1 MRADH
6 QAVNIALWIVQGLLA
21 LVYLA
26 AGGLKI
32 VRPREKLVASGNFD
46 WMKDSSDAGVKAVG
60 LVEIVGALG
69 VILPWLT
76 GIASILTPIAAIG
89 LVVVQIGAL
98 RVHLVRNERQPL
110 PVNLLLLLLAAF
122 VAVGRIFG

>member
-1 MRADH
+1 
-6 QAVNIALWIVQGLLA
+6 VNIALWVVQGLLA

-26 AGGLKI
+26 VGGLKV
-32 VRPREKLVASGNFD
+32 VRPREQLIASGDFG

-60 LVEIVGALG
+60 LVEILGALG

-76 GIASILTPIAAIG
+76 GIAPILTPIAAIG

-98 RVHLVRNERQPL
+98 RVHLVRAERRPL
-110 PVNLLLLLLAAF
+110 PANVLLLLLAVF
-122 VAVGRIFG
+122 VAAGRFLG

>member
-1 MRADH
+1 
-6 QAVNIALWIVQGLLA
+6 VNIALWIGQGLLA

-26 AGGLKI
+26 AGGLKV
-32 VRPREKLVASGNFD
+32 VRPREQLVASGNFD
-46 WMKDSSDAGVKAVG
+46 WMKDFPDTRVKAIG
-60 LVEIVGALG
+60 LVEVLGALG

-98 RVHLVRNERQPL
+98 RVHLGRNERQQL
-110 PVNLLLLLLAAF
+110 PVNLILLLLAVF
-122 VAVGRIFG
+122 VAVGRFFG